1 MQLPLVGLSVSCHDR
16 VRELGVCLKPLL
28 DGLQMTPEAMLTL
41 GSRTPKPPRG
51 YVANAAPVVWD
62 CNLAVGRAKVYL
74 VGNPFAEDI
83 RITGEPDP
91 HLQVVHCSS
100 SCSSYSSSFL
110 SLSSCVSSCS
120 GITRYS
126 LSFLSPSS
134 AHFASPHFTFNCWV
148 LGCNLK
154 RQFVSLYYFCICCCI
169 YCMCPLSN

>member
-1 MQLPLVGLSVSCHDR
+1 
-16 VRELGVCLKPLL
+16 
-28 DGLQMTPEAMLTL
+28 MLTL

-83 RITGEPDP
+83 RVTGEPDP

-100 SCSSYSSSFL
+100 SCSSCLSSCSSL
-110 SLSSCVSSCS
+110 SSSSCVSSCS
-120 GITRYS
+120 GITRYN

-134 AHFASPHFTFNCWV
+134 PSSAHFVSPHLEL
-148 LGCNLK
+148 LGVGLQSEK
-154 RQFVSLYYFCICCCI
+154 AVYLIALLLCI
-169 YCMCPLSN
+169 YCMCPLSNGKVLHIIVLTEIL